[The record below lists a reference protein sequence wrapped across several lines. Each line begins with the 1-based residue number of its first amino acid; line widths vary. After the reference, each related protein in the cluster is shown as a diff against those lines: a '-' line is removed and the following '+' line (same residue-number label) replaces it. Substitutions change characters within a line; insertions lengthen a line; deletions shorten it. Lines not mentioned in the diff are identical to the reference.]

1 VSSRGFGKRSV
12 TLPCRVAAAAAAT
25 LPIGE
30 IGVASGKPLRGEPER
45 KKIDALRFAA
55 VFLRSGRKGLAAR
68 EGEALRANA
77 AAAAK

>member
-1 VSSRGFGKRSV
+1 MARDRSRF
-12 TLPCRVAAAAAAT
+12 LACRVAAAAAAT

-45 KKIDALRFAA
+45 KKIDALRLAA

-68 EGEALRANA
+68 EGEALRTFA
-77 AAAAK
+77 AAAA